1 MVDVQ
6 VHDELDHV
14 VGEGVVHES
23 QRVFGDR
30 LREGI
35 FLLLRTRFNH
45 FLHDATAVLVLRDC
59 CATFHEGVVDEL
71 LMLGLPARQDLED
84 DVVAVDIVAE
94 AHKLR
99 LQQVGHRVDLRL
111 AASEFDNLLKRARSM
126 SRFAHFK
133 SLTGRAH
140 SDYIGQLIWSGALDQ
155 LLG

>member
-1 MVDVQ
+1 MVDSQ

-14 VGEGVVHES
+14 VGEGVMYES

-35 FLLLRTRFNH
+35 FLLLRARFDD
-45 FLHDATAVLVLRDC
+45 FLHDATAVLVFRDS

-71 LMLGLPARQDLED
+71 LMLGLPARQDLKD
-84 DVVAVDIVAE
+84 DVVTVDVVAE
-94 AHKLR
+94 AYKLR
-99 LQQVGHRVDLRL
+99 LQQVCHRVDLRL
-111 AASEFDNLLKRARSM
+111 AASEFNNLLKRARSV

-140 SDYIGQLIWSGALDQ
+140 FDYIGQLIWSGALD
-155 LLG
+155 